1 MKQHYTGKYFRD
13 SMPEW
18 KRKKDFFLARVFFR
32 EPSYY
37 VSAFC
42 ANMGIRANTV
52 SFFSALV
59 AICGAIFFLLPGYTN
74 HLIGAIIVA
83 LWNLLDCV
91 DGNLARTIGK
101 QPFGGFADA
110 MSSYILSG
118 VICTAIGVAVYE
130 CGGLFVEKGCVW
142 IIVIGAYASAS
153 DTLMR
158 LIYQKYKNSEI
169 ELAQMGV
176 VEVEYDK
183 RLDQAQTTSWRVRM
197 ESWLG
202 IDALLNFVILL
213 SAILNCLDIVIIYCV
228 VYFGGACIYTITNLI
243 RKASKTAKEH
253 PYIDI

>member
-1 MKQHYTGKYFRD
+1 
-13 SMPEW
+13 MPEW
-18 KRKKDFFLARVFFR
+18 KRKKDFFLARWFFR

-37 VSAFC
+37 VAALC

-52 SFFSALV
+52 SYFSALV
-59 AICGAIFFLLPGYTN
+59 AVCSAIFFLLPGYTC
-74 HLIGAIIVA
+74 HLIGAFIVA

-118 VICTAIGVAVYE
+118 VICTAIGVAIFDS
-130 CGGLFVEKGCVW
+130 GGVFVEKGCVW
-142 IIVIGAYASAS
+142 IIVVGAYASAS

-169 ELAQMGV
+169 ELAQKGV
-176 VEVEYDK
+176 IEVAYDQ
-183 RLDQAQTTSWRVRM
+183 RLDNAQTTSWRVRV

-202 IDALLNFVILL
+202 IDALLNFVILF
-213 SAILNCLDIVIIYCV
+213 SAIFNCLDIVIFYCTI
-228 VYFGGACIYTITNLI
+228 YFGGACLYSIINLI
-243 RKASKTAKEH
+243 KKASKIAKEH
-253 PYIDI
+253 PYIFIN